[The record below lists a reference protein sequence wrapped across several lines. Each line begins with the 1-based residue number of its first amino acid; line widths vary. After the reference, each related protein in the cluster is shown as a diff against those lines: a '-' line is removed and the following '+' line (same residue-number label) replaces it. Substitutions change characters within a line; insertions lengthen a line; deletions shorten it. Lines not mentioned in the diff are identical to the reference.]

1 MADAVFYGPSALA
14 MDAKGRFAMPTR
26 HRDALMQLCAGRLT
40 LTKDRAGCLM
50 LIPEPTWLAMRDAL
64 LKLPLEAASWR
75 RFLLGSALDVELDGA
90 GRLVIAPELR
100 ALMGNRIY
108 GCDDCQLIC
117 PWNKFARRSEL
128 ADFDARAALVDRPLA
143 ALFAWSEADFLHFTQ
158 GSPIRRIGH
167 LRWLRNIAVAL
178 GNALRVA
185 SALPETRRELAA
197 VLQTRLE
204 HPSPLVREHVVWAL
218 EAVRS

>member
-100 ALMGNRIY
+100 AFAGLQRDLMLMGVGKHFEIWDAATYALHEAATR
-108 GCDDCQLIC
+108 
-117 PWNKFARRSEL
+117 ASEMP
-128 ADFDARAALVDRPLA
+128 DSVKSF
-143 ALFAWSEADFLHFTQ
+143 
-158 GSPIRRIGH
+158 
-167 LRWLRNIAVAL
+167 
-178 GNALRVA
+178 
-185 SALPETRRELAA
+185 
-197 VLQTRLE
+197 VL
-204 HPSPLVREHVVWAL
+204 
-218 EAVRS
+218 